1 MINTHKGTTQVRK
14 FRIYLLFEMITR
26 LTSLVDKLS
35 SLKKVI
41 STEKQVEKV
50 LRVFPKSKWDVK
62 VTTIKKEKDL
72 TKMSLNELVG
82 NLKTYE
88 MSIDEVKRDKA
99 AKKNSLALKEFDS
112 DESKLDQ
119 EQVAFITSNF
129 SKFFKKMSSNKKQT
143 GSKKWSNDN

>member
-1 MINTHKGTTQVRK
+1 
-14 FRIYLLFEMITR
+14 MITR